1 MKYFFCLARRCLIV
15 FTVCFCR
22 FSFRFRL
29 CLCLPLLFT
38 FLVLVL
44 VLFIISVLFTILVLF
59 IISVL
64 FTILVL
70 FTFSFLISICVC
82 CFNLRIHFLKQQNAF
97 ANIDSAATVQVSSFY
112 HSQKRININTC
123 FVFHSNFLKKLIFVV
138 GAQFLNLSPF
148 F

>member
-38 FLVLVL
+38 FLVLV
-44 VLFIISVLFTILVLF
+44 LVLF